1 MNALS
6 RRGFLAGAA
15 AAAALAKPSRTEAA
29 AGPLGAHSGARL
41 PGPVPMIHVTD
52 LFRPHADPDDH
63 WDLAC
68 VYALAARGEARLL
81 AVMIDHPPASHPS
94 DPDVQAVAQMNR
106 ITGLSVPILTG
117 SSKRIA
123 PEEANR
129 PEHRDD
135 LGGVRALLETLRASP
150 RPAAISILGSSRDVA
165 LAGRLEPKLFAAK
178 CAGVYLHA
186 GSGTPDPVLARRLE
200 YNVALDPVSYAAVFD
215 LPCPVYWLPCFEV
228 APGGDGKPWQ
238 TRTHGTYY
246 SFVQKEI
253 LPHLSVRVQNYF
265 ASMFRQGASE
275 SGHTGA
281 EDALRPDWLRRLE
294 GPPDEAL
301 LARQGE
307 KSRPMW
313 CTSGFFHAAG
323 LAVTAAGAVVPAG
336 EAPDPVF
343 GFEAVRIRCDEEG
356 ITSWAPEPG
365 SKSRFKLRVL
375 DVERYPKAMTAAMGS
390 LLAGLP

>member
-1 MNALS
+1 MSAIS

-15 AAAALAKPSRTEAA
+15 AAALAKPGRTEAA
-29 AGPLGAHSGARL
+29 GGPLGAHLRTPSRR
-41 PGPVPMIHVTD
+41 PVPMIHVTD

-68 VYALAARGEARLL
+68 AYALAAREDVRLL

-94 DPDVQAVAQMNR
+94 DPDIQAVAQLNR
-106 ITGLSVPILTG
+106 ITGLAVPVLTG
-117 SSKRIA
+117 SSKRIS

-135 LGGVRALLETLRASP
+135 MGGVRALFEILRETP
-150 RPAAISILGSSRDVA
+150 RPAVISVLGSSRDVA

-215 LPCPVYWLPCFEV
+215 LPCPVYWLPCFEI
-228 APGGDGKPWQ
+228 APGGDGKPW
-238 TRTHGTYY
+238 RTQPHGTYY
-246 SFVQKEI
+246 SFVQREI
-253 LPHLSVRVQNYF
+253 LPHLSARVQNYF

-275 SGHTGA
+275 RGHAGL
-281 EDALRPDWLRRLE
+281 EDSLRPDWLRRLE

-323 LAVTAAGAVVPAG
+323 LGVTAAGAIIPAG
-336 EAPDPVF
+336 GTADSVFAFDPV
-343 GFEAVRIRCDEEG
+343 EVRCDAEG
-356 ITSWAPEPG
+356 VTAWSPTPG
-365 SKSRFKLRVL
+365 VKSRFKFRVL
-375 DVERYPKAMTAAMGS
+375 DVDAYPKAMTAAMRG

>member
-1 MNALS
+1 VSAIS

-15 AAAALAKPSRTEAA
+15 AAAVVKTVRAGAA
-29 AGPLGAHSGARL
+29 AGAPEDRSGTRI

-68 VYALAARGEARLL
+68 VYALAARGDARLL

-94 DPDVQAVAQMNR
+94 DPDVQAVAQLNR
-106 ITGLSVPILTG
+106 ITGLAVPVLTG

-123 PEEANR
+123 PGEANR

-135 LGGVRALLETLRASP
+135 MTGARALIQILRESP
-150 RPAAISILGSSRDVA
+150 RPAVISILGSSRDVA

-200 YNVALDPVSYAAVFD
+200 YNVALDPISYAAIFD

-246 SFVQKEI
+246 SFVQREI
-253 LPHLSVRVQNYF
+253 LPHLSARVQNYF
-265 ASMFRQGASE
+265 ASMFRQGALE
-275 SGHTGA
+275 RGQAGL
-281 EDALRPDWLRRLE
+281 EDSLRPDWLRRLE

-323 LAVTAAGAVVPAG
+323 LAVTAAGAIIPAG
-336 EAPDPVF
+336 GTADSIFAFDPV
-343 GFEAVRIRCDEEG
+343 AIRCDSEG
-356 ITSWAPEPG
+356 VTAWSPAPG
-365 SKSRFKLRVL
+365 AKSRFKFRVV
-375 DVERYPKAMTAAMGS
+375 DVDAYPKAMTAAMRS
-390 LLAGLP
+390 LLAELA

>member
-1 MNALS
+1 MSAIS

-15 AAAALAKPSRTEAA
+15 AAALAKPGQTQAA
-29 AGPLGAHSGARL
+29 TGPLEARL
-41 PGPVPMIHVTD
+41 KTLSRRPVPMIHVTD

-68 VYALAARGEARLL
+68 VYALAARGDARLL

-94 DPDVQAVAQMNR
+94 DPDVQAVAQLNR
-106 ITGLSVPILTG
+106 ITGLAVPVLTG

-135 LGGVRALLETLRASP
+135 MGGVRALLEVLRESP
-150 RPAAISILGSSRDVA
+150 RPAVISILGSSRDVA
-165 LAGRLEPKLFAAK
+165 LASRLEPKLFAAK

-215 LPCPVYWLPCFEV
+215 LPCPVYWLPCFEI

-246 SFVQKEI
+246 SFIQKEI
-253 LPHLSVRVQNYF
+253 LPHLSARVQNYF

-275 SGHTGA
+275 KGYTGL

-307 KSRPMW
+307 KPRPMW

-323 LAVTAAGAVVPAG
+323 LAVTAAGAIVPAG
-336 EAPDPVF
+336 GDANSVFAFDPV
-343 GFEAVRIRCDEEG
+343 EVRCDAEG
-356 ITSWAPEPG
+356 VTAWSPAPG
-365 SKSRFKLRVL
+365 SKLRFKFRVL
-375 DVERYPKAMTAAMGS
+375 DVAAYPKAMTAAMRG

>member
-1 MNALS
+1 
-6 RRGFLAGAA
+6 
-15 AAAALAKPSRTEAA
+15 
-29 AGPLGAHSGARL
+29 
-41 PGPVPMIHVTD
+41 MIHVTD

-68 VYALAARGEARLL
+68 AYALAARGDARLL

-106 ITGLSVPILTG
+106 ITGLAVPVLTG
-117 SSKRIA
+117 SSRRI
-123 PEEANR
+123 PLEEADR

-135 LGGVRALLETLRASP
+135 RGGVRALLEILRASP
-150 RPAAISILGSSRDVA
+150 RPAVISILGSSRDVA

-200 YNVALDPVSYAAVFD
+200 YNVALDPVSYSLIFD

-228 APGGDGKPWQ
+228 APGGDGKPWT

-246 SFVQKEI
+246 SFIQKEI
-253 LPHLSVRVQNYF
+253 LPHLSARVRSYF

-275 SGHTGA
+275 KGHVGL
-281 EDALRPDWLRRLE
+281 EDSLRPDWLRRLE
-294 GPPDEAL
+294 APPDEAL

-307 KSRPMW
+307 RPRPMW
-313 CTSGFFHAAG
+313 CTAGFFHAAG
-323 LAVTAAGAVVPAG
+323 LAVTAAGAILPGGGSADSVFAF
-336 EAPDPVF
+336 DPV
-343 GFEAVRIRCDEEG
+343 EVRCDAEG
-356 ITSWAPEPG
+356 VTAWSPAPE
-365 SKSRFKLRVL
+365 SKLRFKFRVL
-375 DVERYPKAMTAAMGS
+375 DVEAYPKAMTAAMRG

>member
-1 MNALS
+1 MSVLS

-15 AAAALAKPSRTEAA
+15 AAALAKPSSAGAA
-29 AGPLGAHSGARL
+29 AGMIKAPSETRQRQ
-41 PGPVPMIHVTD
+41 PVPMIHVTD

-68 VYALAARGEARLL
+68 VYALAARGNARLL

-106 ITGLSVPILTG
+106 ITGLAVPVLTG

-123 PEEANR
+123 PEEADR

-135 LGGVRALLETLRASP
+135 LGGVRALLGILRATP
-150 RPAAISILGSSRDVA
+150 QPAVISILGSSRDVA

-178 CAGVYLHA
+178 CAGIYLHA
-186 GSGTPDPVLARRLE
+186 GSGTPDPALARRLE
-200 YNVALDPVSYAAVFD
+200 YNVALDPISYAGIFD
-215 LPCPVYWLPCFEV
+215 LPCPVFWLPCFEV

-275 SGHTGA
+275 RGHAGA
-281 EDALRPDWLRRLE
+281 DDALRPDWLRRLE

-307 KSRPMW
+307 KPRPMW
-313 CTSGFFHAAG
+313 CTGGFFHAAG
-323 LAVTAAGAVVPAG
+323 LTVTEAGAIVPAG

-343 GFEAVRIRCDEEG
+343 ALEPVKVRCDEKG
-356 ITSWAPEPG
+356 VTSWAPEPG
-365 SKSRFKLRVL
+365 AKSRFKFHAL
-375 DVERYPKAMTAAMGS
+375 DVERYPKAMTAAMRA
-390 LLAGLP
+390 LLAGLS